1 MEKRILMMCN
11 VILFFVG
18 IYFSANIFF
27 KFFFNEFLLEAP
39 DLRSLSINEASI
51 LIRNSNLKIRKMG
64 EEYSELEKG
73 KIYSQ
78 LPIAGRSIKKERLI
92 KVWISKGKN
101 DVTVPNFNNLDI
113 LEAKVLAEQK
123 GFKIKNIAYTPD
135 EPKINTVIASEP
147 IAGSIMTNKKEI
159 SFLVSSG
166 QVNDYIR
173 MPDIIGLTQEDA
185 REILQGLQVYISEI
199 EYMASDFLEPGIVV
213 DMNISVNERI
223 KKGSSVEIVITE

>member
-1 MEKRILMMCN
+1 MEKRILMFCN
-11 VILFFVG
+11 IILFFIGV
-18 IYFSANIFF
+18 YFSGSIFF

-39 DLRSLSINEASI
+39 DLKSLSINEASI

-78 LPIAGRSIKKERLI
+78 LPLAGKSIKKERLI
-92 KVWISKGKN
+92 KVWVSKGKN
-101 DVTVPNFNNLDI
+101 SVTVPNFNGLDV

-135 EPKINTVIASEP
+135 QPKRNTVLATEP
-147 IAGSIMTNKKEI
+147 VAGSIMANKKEI

-166 QVNDYIR
+166 QVNDYVR
-173 MPDIIGLTQEDA
+173 MPDIIGLALEDA
-185 REILQGLQVYISEI
+185 KEVLQNLQIYISDV
-199 EYMASDFLEPGIVV
+199 EYMASDFLDSGIVV
-213 DMNISVNERI
+213 DVNISVNERV